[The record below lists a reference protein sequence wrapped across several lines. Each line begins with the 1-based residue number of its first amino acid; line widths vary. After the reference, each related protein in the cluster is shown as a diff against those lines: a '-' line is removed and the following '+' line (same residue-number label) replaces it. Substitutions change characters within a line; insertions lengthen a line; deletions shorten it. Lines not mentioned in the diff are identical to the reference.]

1 MDREQARDYIK
12 DQLEGYLKGK
22 GINTARPFN
31 CLNPDHADKKPSM
44 SYDGKRKKAHCF
56 GCNADYDTFD
66 LIGIEYG
73 LTDSADTFAKAHQI
87 YGVNIDTE
95 KAKEQQGTQ
104 RDLTSGRY
112 LPNVDSVSQ
121 KPIEPIDQTAYI
133 EQAHSRV
140 KETDYFNKR
149 GISQATM
156 DRFKLGYEPSFKT
169 QAKGGY
175 VTWEAVIIPS
185 SPYSYTVRNIDPEA
199 DPNDRIR
206 KRGSSSLYNRE
217 ALHSGKPVFIVE
229 GELDA
234 LSLVELGVEATAL
247 ASTANA
253 DQLIKY
259 LRGHRPK
266 GGLILSLDNDQT
278 GVDTTV
284 RLAQELE
291 VMGISFLQ
299 ANISG
304 GYNDPNEALIRDKEA
319 LTQAV
324 QDAQDAFHAQEE
336 ADRETEREEYQ
347 KESAAHHISAFIN
360 GIADTVNTPAI
371 LTGFDKLDRLL
382 DDGLYEGLYIL
393 GGISSLGKT
402 TFIMQIADQ
411 LAQAGNDVL
420 IFSLEMARTE
430 LMAKS
435 ISRLTFMNCGGK
447 VSNAKTTR
455 GITAGKRWEG
465 YSQTERDLIQDSIQ
479 TYSEYA
485 HHVYISEGMGD
496 IGTREIRAAVTRHS
510 LITGKAPIVFVD
522 YLQLLAPHN
531 ERATDKQTT
540 DWNVME
546 LKRISRDYK
555 TPVMVISSF
564 NRQSYKDQA
573 NMSSFKESGAIEYS
587 SDVLIGIQAEG
598 AGTKTFD
605 INAAKD
611 KDPRQVEVMILKQ
624 RNGPTGKGILFDYY
638 PLFNAFKEN
647 GEVKEVYL

>member
-12 DQLEGYLKGK
+12 DQLEGYLKAR

-31 CLNPDHADKKPSM
+31 CLNPKHTDKKPSM
-44 SYDGKRKKAHCF
+44 SYDSKRNKAHCF
-56 GCNADYDTFD
+56 SCNADYDTFD
-66 LIGIEYG
+66 LIGIEHG
-73 LTDSADTFAKAHQI
+73 LTQPGDIFNKAHQI
-87 YGVNIDTE
+87 YGVNIDAHHT
-95 KAKEQQGTQ
+95 QGTQ
-104 RDLTSGRY
+104 RTQDAHNTQEVKG
-112 LPNVDSVSQ
+112 Q
-121 KPIEPIDQTAYI
+121 IDQTAYI

-149 GISQATM
+149 GISQATI

-217 ALHSGKPVFIVE
+217 ALQSGKPVFIVE

-234 LSLVELGVEATAL
+234 LSLIEVGAEATAL

-259 LRGHRPK
+259 IKSNRPK
-266 GGLILSLDNDQT
+266 GGLILSLDNDQA
-278 GVDTTV
+278 GIDTTAK
-284 RLAQELE
+284 LAQELE
-291 VMGISFLQ
+291 GMGISFLQ

-347 KESAAHHISAFIN
+347 KNSTAHYIDAFIN
-360 GIADTVNTPAI
+360 GIADSVNTPAI
-371 LTGFDKLDRLL
+371 PTGFDKLDRLL
-382 DDGLYEGLYIL
+382 DDGLYEGLYVL

-411 LAQAGNDVL
+411 IAMSGHDVL

-435 ISRLTFMNCGGK
+435 ISRLTLMNCGGDTSK
-447 VSNAKTTR
+447 AKTTR
-455 GITAGKRWEG
+455 GITAGKRWSG
-465 YSQTERDLIQDSIQ
+465 YSQVERDLIQDSIQ
-479 TYSEYA
+479 AYSKYA

-496 IGTREIRAAVTRHS
+496 IGGSEIRASVAKHL

-531 ERATDKQTT
+531 ERATDKQTA

-555 TPVMVISSF
+555 TPVIAISSF

-573 NMSSFKESGAIEYS
+573 NMSSFKESGTIEYS
-587 SDVLIGIQAEG
+587 SDVLIGLQAPG
-598 AGTKTFD
+598 AGESNFD
-605 INAAKD
+605 INKAKNRN
-611 KDPRQVEVMILKQ
+611 PRQVEVMILKQ
-624 RNGPTGKGILFDYY
+624 RSGATGKGILFDYY
-638 PLFNAFKEN
+638 PLFNAFMEN
-647 GEVKEVYL
+647 GEVKELR